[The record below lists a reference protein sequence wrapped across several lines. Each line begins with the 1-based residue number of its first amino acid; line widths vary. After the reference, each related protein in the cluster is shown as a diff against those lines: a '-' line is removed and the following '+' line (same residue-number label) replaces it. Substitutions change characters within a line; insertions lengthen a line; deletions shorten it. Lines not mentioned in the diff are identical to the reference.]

1 MYSNFHRLIR
11 FYFAGGMNTLLSYCI
26 FAGLIYLGIVYW
38 LAIIIAYAAGLA
50 INYKSI
56 KMIAFSD
63 SKKQSFRTFF
73 LIFCGMCLLNIGLTK
88 VFIDLGINAYLSAW
102 LVVIPISTIS
112 YELNKKYVFNL
123 K

>member
-11 FYFAGGMNTLLSYCI
+11 FYFAGFMNTLLSYCI
-26 FAGLIYLGIVYW
+26 FAGLIYLGIIYW
-38 LAIIIAYAAGLA
+38 LAIMISYTAGLA

-73 LIFCGMCLLNIGLTK
+73 FIFCGMCLLNIGLTK

-102 LVVIPISTIS
+102 LVVIPISIIS